1 MPKTTT
7 CRILGPAEF
16 ESYSAPLVGLPLTRI
31 WQGYGSAIFLE
42 FGNVQPRARR
52 DGSPGNPRGEYTLM
66 LQNGWRIEGKK
77 RIWCGSWSDGERW
90 PRAFK
95 RIEGATVSSVNLFGR
110 LPEMDLR
117 LSNGLS
123 VLSVTSLEG
132 DPDWTLFQRSEG
144 ISNAVHIRAGQL
156 RLDETLADLR
166 S

>member
-1 MPKTTT
+1 
-7 CRILGPAEF
+7 
-16 ESYSAPLVGLPLTRI
+16 
-31 WQGYGSAIFLE
+31 
-42 FGNVQPRARR
+42 
-52 DGSPGNPRGEYTLM
+52 M